1 MTELL
6 DAIADSLAHTETA
19 KEPVIGVPTVVID
32 GSTVATIVVT
42 VLSSWG
48 GCPPG
53 RVVLLGRLRGGS
65 LGRHLVG
72 TVRAVVVVVEVGL
85 AGSTMGIVS
94 MAGDVGRGLAFVGFG
109 NVDGCGRL
117 ATWSEQVGGQWVG

>member
-1 MTELL
+1 MAELL

-42 VLSSWG
+42 VLSRRG

-53 RVVLLGRLRGGS
+53 RVLLLGGLRGGS
-65 LGRHLVG
+65 LRRHLVG
-72 TVRAVVVVVEVGL
+72 TVRAVVVV
-85 AGSTMGIVS
+85 
-94 MAGDVGRGLAFVGFG
+94 
-109 NVDGCGRL
+109 
-117 ATWSEQVGGQWVG
+117 